1 MAINYLVLEDGTVLE
16 GEAFGFEKVNLAEV
30 VFTTA
35 MGGYQEY
42 ITDPSNRGQILV
54 STYPLVGD
62 YGIIDGA
69 DQSDNAWIAGLVVKE
84 YCKDPSPM
92 YNGGRIDDF
101 LKEKKIPGIAGID
114 TRELVLKIRNNG
126 TLKGAIVFDKD
137 SIESVI
143 ADLRKMPEYP
153 AENLVAEVSCKTAY
167 TVDNG
172 KDLTVAVIDCGITNG
187 IKADLSE
194 RYNLK
199 VFPYDTPAQTIM
211 DAGVDGVFIGNGP
224 GNPAHPEIMDTVVK
238 TVKDLASQT
247 AILGI
252 CFGSQIVALA
262 LGGKTF
268 KLKYGHRGG
277 SQPVRCGNR
286 IYITSQN
293 HGYAVD
299 EASLE
304 GTGLIVDQ
312 VNINDNS
319 VEGARHKDLPIIT
332 CQYTPSVPS
341 DTTFVYDDFTK
352 MMEARK

>member
-1 MAINYLVLEDGTVLE
+1 MATNYLVLEDGTVLE
-16 GEAFGFEKVNLAEV
+16 GVAFGHEKVNLGEV

-42 ITDPSNRGQILV
+42 ITDPSNSGQILV

-62 YGIIDGA
+62 YGITDDA
-69 DQSDNAWIAGLVVKE
+69 NQSDGVYIAGLVVQE
-84 YCKDPSPM
+84 YCENPSPM
-92 YNGGRIDDF
+92 YNGRKIDDF
-101 LKEKKIPGIAGID
+101 LKEKKIPGISGID
-114 TRELVLKIRNNG
+114 TRELALKIRNNG
-126 TLKGAIVFDKD
+126 TLKGAIIYDEAD
-137 SIESVI
+137 IEATISK
-143 ADLRKMPEYP
+143 LKEMPAFPE
-153 AENLVAEVSCKTAY
+153 ENLVAEVSCKTAY

-172 KDLTVAVIDCGITNG
+172 KDLTVGVIDCGIMNG
-187 IKADLSE
+187 IKDALSE

-199 VFPYDTPAQTIM
+199 VFPYDTPAQTIL
-211 DAGVDGVFIGNGP
+211 DAGVDGVVIANGP
-224 GNPAHPEIMDTVVK
+224 GNPAHPAIMDTVVK
-238 TVKDLASQT
+238 TVKDLSSQT

-262 LGGKTF
+262 LGGKTY

-286 IYITSQN
+286 VYITSQN

-304 GTGLIVDQ
+304 GTGLVIDQ
-312 VNINDNS
+312 VNINDKS
-319 VEGARHKDLPIIT
+319 VEGTRHKDLPIIT
-332 CQYTPSVPS
+332 CQYVPGESS
-341 DTTFVYDDFTK
+341 DTAFVYEDFTK